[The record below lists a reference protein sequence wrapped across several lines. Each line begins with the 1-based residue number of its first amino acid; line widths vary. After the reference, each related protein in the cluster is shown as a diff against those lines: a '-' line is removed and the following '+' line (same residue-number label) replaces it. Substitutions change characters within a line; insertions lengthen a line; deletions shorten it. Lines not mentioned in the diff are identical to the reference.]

1 MANSFQGTKIN
12 PTRFNKS
19 QLPFFFIL
27 IPFSMLMLFPIL
39 YIFNH
44 AFKPLSELYAYPP
57 RFFVRQPTLYN
68 FQQLLKISSSSSIPF
83 SRYLVNS
90 LFVTLIGVGLSILF
104 TSLAAYGLSKLK
116 FKGKKILFELNTLAL
131 MFVPVAV
138 QIPRYLVIAK
148 LGLIDSYWAHI
159 LPVIVMPVAM
169 FLIKQFIDQTP
180 NELIE
185 SAKIDGASEMEIFF
199 KIILPII
206 TPAIAT
212 VGILSFQMIWNDVA
226 SSTLYIDSETKRT
239 LAFYMN
245 SLVSV
250 SGNTVAGQGMAAAA
264 SLVMFLPNLI
274 LFIILQSKVMNT
286 MAHSGIK

>member
-12 PTRFNKS
+12 PTKFNKS

-68 FQQLLKISSSSSIPF
+68 FSQLLKISSSSSIPF

-159 LPVIVMPVAM
+159 LPV
-169 FLIKQFIDQTP
+169 
-180 NELIE
+180 
-185 SAKIDGASEMEIFF
+185 
-199 KIILPII
+199 
-206 TPAIAT
+206 
-212 VGILSFQMIWNDVA
+212 
-226 SSTLYIDSETKRT
+226 
-239 LAFYMN
+239 
-245 SLVSV
+245 
-250 SGNTVAGQGMAAAA
+250 
-264 SLVMFLPNLI
+264 
-274 LFIILQSKVMNT
+274 
-286 MAHSGIK
+286 